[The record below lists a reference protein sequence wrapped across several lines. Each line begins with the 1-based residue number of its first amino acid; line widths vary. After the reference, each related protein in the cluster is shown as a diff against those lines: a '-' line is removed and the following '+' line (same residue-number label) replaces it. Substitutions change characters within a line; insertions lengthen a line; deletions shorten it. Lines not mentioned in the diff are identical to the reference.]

1 MQMAQVMEERERR
14 GHPVLV
20 SVKADATLKE
30 VACKLNELKIGAML
44 VREDPPVPGKFAG
57 VISERDI
64 VRACAEG
71 MDFAKSTAKDVMNE
85 QIVCA
90 GYHESILSVARRMKD
105 HHIRHIAVIEEDKII
120 ALLSVRDLMHYA
132 DLDREILIRH
142 LSDMVGSHH
151 SNRVF

>member
-20 SVKADATLKE
+20 SVEADATLKE
-30 VACKLNELKIGAML
+30 VACKLNDLNIGAML
-44 VREDPPVPGKFAG
+44 VREIPPVDGKFAG

-64 VRACAEG
+64 VRACAENV
-71 MDFAKSTAKDVMNE
+71 DFAKSTAKDVMNK

-90 GYHESILSVARRMKD
+90 GYHESILSVVKRMKD

-142 LSDMVGSHH
+142 LSDMVGSHRD
-151 SNRVF
+151 NRVF

>member
-20 SVKADATLKE
+20 SVEADATLKM
-30 VACKLNELKIGAML
+30 VACKLNDLKIGAML
-44 VREDPPVPGKFAG
+44 VRKEPPVPGEFAG

-64 VRACAEG
+64 VRACAAC
-71 MDFAKSTAKDVMNE
+71 MDFGKVTARDVMNP
-85 QIVCA
+85 QIICA
-90 GYHESILSVARRMKD
+90 GYHESIISVVKRMKD
-105 HHIRHIAVIEEDKII
+105 HHIRHIAVTDENKII

-142 LSDMVGSHH
+142 LSDMLGSHH